1 MIEFFVKGKPVGK
14 GRPRFTRTGHTYT
27 PEKTRSY
34 EQAVAW
40 ECRKAMKGKL
50 PSTLPQNVS
59 VEVMVKPP
67 KSWTKT
73 KTKNALGGFITPG
86 RPDIDN
92 YLKAVLDG
100 CNGVAF
106 LDDSQ
111 VVAVNAT
118 KRYAETDGV
127 RVIIEEKTYG

>member
-1 MIEFFVKGKPVGK
+1 MIEFTVKGKPVGK

-27 PEKTRSY
+27 PEKTRAY
-34 EQAVAW
+34 EAAVAW
-40 ECRKAMKGKL
+40 ECKL
-50 PSTLPQNVS
+50 PSTLPQHVS

-67 KSWTKT
+67 KSWNKT
-73 KTKNALGGFITPG
+73 KTKNALGGFIAPG

-111 VVAVNAT
+111 VVAIYAT

-127 RVIIEEKTYG
+127 RVIIKEKTYG

>member
-1 MIEFFVKGKPVGK
+1 MIQFFVPGKPVGK
-14 GRPRFTRTGHTYT
+14 GRPRFTRNGHTYT
-27 PEKTRSY
+27 PGKTRAY
-34 EQAVAW
+34 EAAGAW

-50 PSTLPQNVS
+50 PSELPQNVS

-73 KTKNALGGFITPG
+73 KTKNALGGLIIPG

-111 VVAVNAT
+111 VVAVYAT

-127 RVIIEEKTYG
+127 RVIIEEKTNG

>member
-1 MIEFFVKGKPVGK
+1 MIQFFVPGKPVGK
-14 GRPRFTRTGHTYT
+14 GRPRFTRNGHTYT
-27 PEKTRSY
+27 PGKTRAY
-34 EQAVAW
+34 EAAVAW
-40 ECRKAMKGKL
+40 ECRKAMEGKL
-50 PSTLPQNVS
+50 PSVHPQRVS

-67 KSWTKT
+67 KSWSNA
-73 KTKNALGGFITPG
+73 KTKNALGGLIAPG

-111 VVAVNAT
+111 VVAVYAT

>member
-1 MIEFFVKGKPVGK
+1 MIEFFVEGKPVGK
-14 GRPRFTRTGHTYT
+14 GRPRFTMTGHTYT
-27 PEKTRSY
+27 PEKTRAY
-34 EQAVAW
+34 EEAVAW

-111 VVAVNAT
+111 VVSVYAT

>member
-1 MIEFFVKGKPVGK
+1 MIQFFVPGKPVGK
-14 GRPRFTRTGHTYT
+14 GRPRFTRNGHTYT
-27 PEKTRSY
+27 PGKTRAY
-34 EQAVAW
+34 EAAVAW

-50 PSTLPQNVS
+50 PSELPQNVS

-67 KSWTKT
+67 KSWSKT
-73 KTKNALGGFITPG
+73 KTKNALGGLIAPG

-111 VVAVNAT
+111 VVAVYAT

>member
-73 KTKNALGGFITPG
+73 KTKNALGGFIAPG

-111 VVAVNAT
+111 VVAVYAT

>member
-1 MIEFFVKGKPVGK
+1 MIQFFVPGKPVAK
-14 GRPRFTRTGHTYT
+14 GRPRFTRSGNTFT
-27 PEKTRSY
+27 PEKTRAY
-34 EQAVAW
+34 EAAVAW
-40 ECRKAMKGKL
+40 ECRKAMEGKL
-50 PSTLPQNVS
+50 PSVHPQRVS

-67 KSWTKT
+67 KSWSKT
-73 KTKNALGGFITPG
+73 KTKNALGGLIAPG

-111 VVAVNAT
+111 VVAVYAT

>member
-1 MIEFFVKGKPVGK
+1 ME
-14 GRPRFTRTGHTYT
+14 
-27 PEKTRSY
+27 
-34 EQAVAW
+34 
-40 ECRKAMKGKL
+40 GKL
-50 PSTLPQNVS
+50 PSVHPQRVS

-67 KSWTKT
+67 KSWSKA
-73 KTKNALGGFITPG
+73 KTKNALGGLIAPG

-111 VVAVNAT
+111 VVAVYAT

-127 RVIIEEKTYG
+127 RVIIEEKNYG

>member
-1 MIEFFVKGKPVGK
+1 MIQFFVPGKPVGK
-14 GRPRFTRTGHTYT
+14 GRPRFTRNGHTYT
-27 PEKTRSY
+27 PGKTRAY
-34 EQAVAW
+34 EAAVAW

-50 PSTLPQNVS
+50 PSELPQNVS

-73 KTKNALGGFITPG
+73 KTKNALGGLIIPG

-111 VVAVNAT
+111 VVAVYAT

-127 RVIIEEKTYG
+127 RVIIEEKTNG

>member
-1 MIEFFVKGKPVGK
+1 ME
-14 GRPRFTRTGHTYT
+14 
-27 PEKTRSY
+27 
-34 EQAVAW
+34 
-40 ECRKAMKGKL
+40 GKL
-50 PSTLPQNVS
+50 PSTLPQHVS

-67 KSWTKT
+67 KSWNKT
-73 KTKNALGGFITPG
+73 KTKNALGGFIAPG

-111 VVAVNAT
+111 VVAIYAT

-127 RVIIEEKTYG
+127 RVIIKEKTYG

>member
-1 MIEFFVKGKPVGK
+1 MIEFTVKGKPVGK

-27 PEKTRSY
+27 PEKTRAY
-34 EQAVAW
+34 EAAVAW
-40 ECRKAMKGKL
+40 ECRKAMEGKL
-50 PSTLPQNVS
+50 PSALPQHVS

-67 KSWTKT
+67 KSWSKT
-73 KTKNALGGFITPG
+73 KTKNALGGFIAPG

-100 CNGVAF
+100 CNGIAF

-111 VVAVNAT
+111 VVAVYAT

>member
-1 MIEFFVKGKPVGK
+1 MIEFTVKGKPVGK
-14 GRPRFTRTGHTYT
+14 GRPRFTRIGHAYT
-27 PEKTRSY
+27 PEKTRAY
-34 EQAVAW
+34 EAAVAW
-40 ECRKAMKGKL
+40 ECRKAMEGKL
-50 PSTLPQNVS
+50 PSTLPQHVS

-67 KSWTKT
+67 KSWNKT
-73 KTKNALGGFITPG
+73 KTKNALGGFIAPG

-111 VVAVNAT
+111 VVSVYAT

-127 RVIIEEKTYG
+127 RVIIKEKTYG

>member
-1 MIEFFVKGKPVGK
+1 MIEFFVAGKPVGK
-14 GRPRFTRTGHTYT
+14 GRPRFTRSGHVFT
-27 PEKTRSY
+27 PERTRTY

-50 PSTLPQNVS
+50 PSVHPQRVS

-67 KSWTKT
+67 KSWSKA
-73 KTKNALGGFITPG
+73 KTKNALGGLIAPG

-111 VVAVNAT
+111 VVAVYAT

>member
-1 MIEFFVKGKPVGK
+1 MIQFFVPGKPVGK

-27 PEKTRSY
+27 PEKTRAY
-34 EQAVAW
+34 EAAVAW

-73 KTKNALGGFITPG
+73 KTKNALGGLITPG

-111 VVAVNAT
+111 VVAVYAT

-127 RVIIEEKTYG
+127 RVIIEEKTNG

>member
-1 MIEFFVKGKPVGK
+1 MIQFFVPGKPVGK
-14 GRPRFTRTGHTYT
+14 GRPRFTRSGNTFT
-27 PEKTRSY
+27 PEKTRAY
-34 EQAVAW
+34 EASVAW
-40 ECRKAMKGKL
+40 ECRKAMEGKL
-50 PSTLPQNVS
+50 PSVHPQRVS

-67 KSWTKT
+67 KSWSKA
-73 KTKNALGGFITPG
+73 KTKNALGGLIAPG

-111 VVAVNAT
+111 VVAVYAT

>member
-1 MIEFFVKGKPVGK
+1 MIQFFVPGKPVGK
-14 GRPRFTRTGHTYT
+14 GRPRFTRSGNTFT
-27 PEKTRSY
+27 PEKTRAY
-34 EQAVAW
+34 EAAVAW

-67 KSWTKT
+67 KSWTKI
-73 KTKNALGGFITPG
+73 KTKNALGGFIAPG

-111 VVAVNAT
+111 VVAVYAT

>member
-1 MIEFFVKGKPVGK
+1 MIEFFVAGKPVGK
-14 GRPRFTRTGHTYT
+14 GRPRFTHSGHVFT
-27 PEKTRSY
+27 PERTRTYEKT
-34 EQAVAW
+34 VAW
-40 ECRKAMKGKL
+40 ECRKAMEGKL
-50 PSTLPQNVS
+50 PSVHPQRVS

-67 KSWTKT
+67 KSWSKA
-73 KTKNALGGFITPG
+73 KTKNALGGLIAPG

-111 VVAVNAT
+111 VVAVYAT

>member
-1 MIEFFVKGKPVGK
+1 MIEFTVKGKPVGK

-27 PEKTRSY
+27 PEKTRAY
-34 EQAVAW
+34 EAAVAW

-50 PSTLPQNVS
+50 PSELPQNVS

-73 KTKNALGGFITPG
+73 KTKNALGGLIAPG

-111 VVAVNAT
+111 VVAVYAT

>member
-1 MIEFFVKGKPVGK
+1 MIQFFVPGKPVGK

-27 PEKTRSY
+27 PGKTRAY
-34 EQAVAW
+34 EAAVAW
-40 ECRKAMKGKL
+40 ECRKAMEGKL
-50 PSTLPQNVS
+50 PSVHPQRVS

-67 KSWTKT
+67 KSWSKA
-73 KTKNALGGFITPG
+73 KTKNALGGLIAPG

-111 VVAVNAT
+111 VVAVYAT

>member
-1 MIEFFVKGKPVGK
+1 MIEFFVAGKPVGK
-14 GRPRFTRTGHTYT
+14 GRPRFTRSGHVFT
-27 PEKTRSY
+27 PERTRTY

-40 ECRKAMKGKL
+40 ECRKAMEGKL
-50 PSTLPQNVS
+50 PSVHPQRVS

-67 KSWTKT
+67 KSWSKT
-73 KTKNALGGFITPG
+73 KTKNALGGFIAPG

-111 VVAVNAT
+111 VVAVYAT

>member
-1 MIEFFVKGKPVGK
+1 MIEFTVKGKPVGK

-27 PEKTRSY
+27 PEKTRAY
-34 EQAVAW
+34 EAAVAW

-111 VVAVNAT
+111 VVSVYAT

-127 RVIIEEKTYG
+127 RVIIKEKTYG

>member
-1 MIEFFVKGKPVGK
+1 MIQFFVPGKPVGK
-14 GRPRFTRTGHTYT
+14 GRPRFTRNGHTYT
-27 PEKTRSY
+27 PEETRSY
-34 EQAVAW
+34 EAAVAW
-40 ECRKAMKGKL
+40 ECRKAMEGKL

-92 YLKAVLDG
+92 YLKTVLDG

-111 VVAVNAT
+111 VVAVYAT

>member
-1 MIEFFVKGKPVGK
+1 MIEFTVKGKPVGK

-27 PEKTRSY
+27 PEKTRAY
-34 EQAVAW
+34 EAAVAW
-40 ECRKAMKGKL
+40 ECRKAMEGKF
-50 PSTLPQNVS
+50 PSALPQHVS

-67 KSWTKT
+67 KSWSKT
-73 KTKNALGGFITPG
+73 KTKNALGGFIAPG

-111 VVAVNAT
+111 VVAVYAT

>member
-1 MIEFFVKGKPVGK
+1 MIQFFVPGKPVGK
-14 GRPRFTRTGHTYT
+14 GRPRFTRNGHTYT
-27 PEKTRSY
+27 PGKTRAY
-34 EQAVAW
+34 EAAVAW

-50 PSTLPQNVS
+50 PSELPQNVS

-73 KTKNALGGFITPG
+73 KTKNALGGLIIPG

-111 VVAVNAT
+111 VVAVYAT